1 MDDYD
6 SQNRKVAL
14 TCGRGH
20 PWGPAPL
27 SVSCVRDHLVV
38 HCSQPG
44 CTETW
49 QTDVDTLVSVL
60 GNRAPEAAAD
70 RGSLAVM
77 AALEAVW
84 ALVRRARE
92 YQRDLLRAS
101 HPSAARLARLG
112 SWIQECVTA
121 TNMILESETL
131 AARSDEFADVA
142 EIAAKV
148 SVVVDTFHI
157 YVGLLEKSRRA
168 SLGAF
173 GVARAAPLAAVADDE
188 RVLLGCRADLRDS
201 IGQLTAEL

>member
-1 MDDYD
+1 
-6 SQNRKVAL
+6 
-14 TCGRGH
+14 
-20 PWGPAPL
+20 
-27 SVSCVRDHLVV
+27 VRDHVVV

-60 GNRAPEAAAD
+60 GDRAPEAAAD
-70 RGSLAVM
+70 RGSLAVT
-77 AALEAVW
+77 AAMEAVW
-84 ALVRRARE
+84 ALLRRARE

-121 TNMILESETL
+121 TSMILESETL
-131 AARSDEFADVA
+131 AARSDELADVA

-148 SVVVDTFHI
+148 TAVVDTFHM
-157 YVGLLEKSRRA
+157 YAGLLEKSRRA
-168 SLGAF
+168 SLVAF
-173 GVARAAPLAAVADDE
+173 GGARPGSLASVAEDE

-201 IGQLTAEL
+201 MRQLIAEL